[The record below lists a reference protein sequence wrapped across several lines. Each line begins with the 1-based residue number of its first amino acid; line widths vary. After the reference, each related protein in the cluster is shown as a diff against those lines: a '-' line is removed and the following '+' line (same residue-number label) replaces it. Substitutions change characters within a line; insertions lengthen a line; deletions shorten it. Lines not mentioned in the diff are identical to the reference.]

1 MEATRLTYSLRPSPL
16 TMLRRRLD
24 LDLVPAAR
32 YIGLT
37 PVQLRYL
44 EEHTRRLAPGTLS
57 TIALVLDPPTAATT
71 QTFWQW
77 LSDTEHEASEK
88 RGQA

>member
-1 MEATRLTYSLRPSPL
+1 M
-16 TMLRRRLD
+16 D

-57 TIALVLDPPTAATT
+57 TIAVILDPPTSLTA

-77 LSDTEHEASEK
+77 LSDTENEGCETGGHA
-88 RGQA
+88 

>member
-1 MEATRLTYSLRPSPL
+1 
-16 TMLRRRLD
+16 
-24 LDLVPAAR
+24 VK
-32 YIGLT
+32 
-37 PVQLRYL
+37 LRYL

-57 TIALVLDPPTAATT
+57 TIALVLEPPTATTT

-77 LSDTEHEASEK
+77 LSDTENEACEK

>member
-16 TMLRRRLD
+16 TVLRRRLD

-37 PVQLRYL
+37 PAQLRYL

-77 LSDTEHEASEK
+77 LSDTENEACEK